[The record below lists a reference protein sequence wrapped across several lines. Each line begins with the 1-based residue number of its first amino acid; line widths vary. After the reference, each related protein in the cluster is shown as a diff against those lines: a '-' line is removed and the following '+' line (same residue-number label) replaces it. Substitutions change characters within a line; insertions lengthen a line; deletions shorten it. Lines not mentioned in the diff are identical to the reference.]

1 MKNIKNILSKNETL
15 IIIILFV
22 IITLFMILI
31 PNLNNNFI
39 KTGKLYIT
47 EIMANNTYTHKD
59 EDGDYSDYIE
69 IYNGY
74 NHQINLEGYY
84 LSDSEFETNKWMF
97 PNIIIKPNEYL
108 IIYAS
113 GKDKCNNKE
122 KICHTNFKL
131 SSKGETLTF
140 TDKSN
145 NIINK
150 FTYESITNDIAYGYI
165 INRYTLMNKASPQ
178 KQNTKNKLKYLKLN
192 NKDIYINEYMIH
204 NQRNTYDQEGNY
216 NDWIEIYNN
225 SDKTIELNNIYLSD
239 NIKELTKYKLPNVE
253 IKSND
258 YLLVYL
264 GIESKIINNQITANF
279 KLSKEDDYL
288 IISNGKKIIDKVKV
302 VNLND
307 NISYGKKDDK
317 WYYFTMPT
325 PGKPNTTKEHY
336 SLGGQNDRT

>member
-131 SSKGETLTF
+131 SSKGET
-140 TDKSN
+140 
-145 NIINK
+145 
-150 FTYESITNDIAYGYI
+150 
-165 INRYTLMNKASPQ
+165 
-178 KQNTKNKLKYLKLN
+178 
-192 NKDIYINEYMIH
+192 
-204 NQRNTYDQEGNY
+204 
-216 NDWIEIYNN
+216 
-225 SDKTIELNNIYLSD
+225 
-239 NIKELTKYKLPNVE
+239 
-253 IKSND
+253 
-258 YLLVYL
+258 
-264 GIESKIINNQITANF
+264 
-279 KLSKEDDYL
+279 
-288 IISNGKKIIDKVKV
+288 
-302 VNLND
+302 
-307 NISYGKKDDK
+307 
-317 WYYFTMPT
+317 
-325 PGKPNTTKEHY
+325 
-336 SLGGQNDRT
+336 